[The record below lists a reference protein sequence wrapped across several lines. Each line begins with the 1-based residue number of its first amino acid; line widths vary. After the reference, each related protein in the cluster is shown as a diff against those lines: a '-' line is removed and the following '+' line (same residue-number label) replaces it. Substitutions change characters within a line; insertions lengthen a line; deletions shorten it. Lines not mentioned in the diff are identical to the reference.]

1 MPFLIAAVVL
11 VGAIAVLNL
20 LLTMAVIRR
29 LRRNEEANAMPPM
42 MDSGPKV
49 GTPLPEFTATS
60 VAGDTV
66 DHEALAGKAGIV
78 AFFSTT
84 CSACKPAA
92 PQLISHV
99 ENSKLTPGQVLVVIN
114 GEGDERAEFTEMF
127 DGKAVVV
134 TEGAM
139 GALTTAFSIN
149 AFPSFVH
156 YDDGGT
162 VTNSHSGAGS
172 LTEAA

>member
-29 LRRNEEANAMPPM
+29 LRRNESNMAPPM

-49 GTPLPEFTATS
+49 GSALPEFNATS
-60 VAGDTV
+60 VAGDEV
-66 DHEALAGKAGIV
+66 DHKALAGSAGVV

-84 CSACKPAA
+84 CSACKPAV

-99 ENSKLTPGQVLVVIN
+99 ESSDFKPNQVLVVIT
-114 GEGDERAEFTEMF
+114 GEGDEREEFTEMLS
-127 DGKAVVV
+127 GKATIV
-134 TEGAM
+134 TEGSM
-139 GALTTAFSIN
+139 GELTTGFSIN

-156 YDDGGT
+156 FDAEGT
-162 VTNSHSGAGS
+162 VTRSHSGSGTLA
-172 LTEAA
+172 EAA